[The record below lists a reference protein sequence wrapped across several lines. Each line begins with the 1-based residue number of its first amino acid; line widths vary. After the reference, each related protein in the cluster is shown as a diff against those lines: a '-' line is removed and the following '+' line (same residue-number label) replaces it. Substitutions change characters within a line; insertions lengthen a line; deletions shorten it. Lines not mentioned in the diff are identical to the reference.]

1 MSARRGFLG
10 LVGGGASALMGAG
23 RQGAAIRMPDMAPMG
38 GLGSASSGPG
48 PGPSSAKWKLLDELQ
63 RPRLRAQR
71 RAEIQRALTGG
82 WPPGVVCME
91 SNAVWF
97 RAMVAAKRITAE
109 QDAAEDWFSK
119 LRRKVLG
126 DDYG

>member
-23 RQGAAIRMPDMAPMG
+23 RQGVAIRGPGMFPMG
-38 GLGSASSGPG
+38 MSNPMSASGGPQ
-48 PGPSSAKWKLLDELQ
+48 PEKWKLLDELS
-63 RPRLRAQR
+63 RPRQRVQR

-109 QDAAEDWFSK
+109 QEAAEDWFSK
-119 LRRKVLG
+119 LRRKVMG
-126 DDYG
+126 DEYG